1 MINNNI
7 TLTSTQIENQL
18 MEQNKDSVM
27 LVPARKKIKNIVRNA
42 RQREKIDD
50 FTLFKNMKLKT
61 SNETFFQK

>member
-1 MINNNI
+1 
-7 TLTSTQIENQL
+7 

-27 LVPARKKIKNIVRNA
+27 LVPARKKIQNIVRNA

>member
-27 LVPARKKIKNIVRNA
+27 LVPARKKIQNIVRNA